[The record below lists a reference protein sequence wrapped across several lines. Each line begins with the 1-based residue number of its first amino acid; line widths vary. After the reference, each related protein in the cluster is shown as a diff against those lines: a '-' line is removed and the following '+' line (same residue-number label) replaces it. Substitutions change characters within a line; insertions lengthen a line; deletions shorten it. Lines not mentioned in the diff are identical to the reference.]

1 MQKKYPIQNYQP
13 IQDLDAHPVL
23 LLYSISLTIVITTI
37 FHHHEKCVSAMLRF
51 YFQHEYS
58 SELQELDIL

>member
-1 MQKKYPIQNYQP
+1 MKKLYAIQNYQP

-23 LLYSISLTIVITTI
+23 LLYSILLKIVTATI

-58 SELQELDIL
+58 GELRELDIV